1 MKTWVEENLGCG
13 GTIAKNQ
20 EPVPTWRWQT
30 QSDSGNRDQEQT
42 AEQWFWN
49 RWPGNRRRANFG
61 IAWGQRNTRS
71 GMAGLL
77 AWAADVVGGSGAGSD
92 DHTLRMTP
100 QQWQAVSAL
109 DARAA
114 ALQHSLQQI
123 RQRMPPAHIAERLP
137 HLHADSVAAHSA
149 LALEIHAHSATRE
162 QVCKGFFTLEV
173 YKGLLAT
180 VSYYASL
187 FGSCNCGRPFCK
199 QRMQH
204 MLKRWRPDRSIYVRR
219 LRKVVTWKAACRF
232 CCTSSLSLGLCG
244 NTCSID
250 MFLQTPIQ
258 IAWMQDSFFLFA
270 YFIAFEFFLL
280 NDIWH
285 QRDCTPES
293 VPAYL
298 SLFFLKIVLLTITAG
313 DGA

>member
-1 MKTWVEENLGCG
+1 
-13 GTIAKNQ
+13 
-20 EPVPTWRWQT
+20 
-30 QSDSGNRDQEQT
+30 
-42 AEQWFWN
+42 
-49 RWPGNRRRANFG
+49 
-61 IAWGQRNTRS
+61 
-71 GMAGLL
+71 MAGLL

-173 YKGLLAT
+173 YKGLLAA
-180 VSYYASL
+180 VSYYASF
-187 FGSCNCGRPFCK
+187 FGSCNCGRPHCK

-204 MLKRWRPDRSIYVRR
+204 MLKR
-219 LRKVVTWKAACRF
+219 
-232 CCTSSLSLGLCG
+232 
-244 NTCSID
+244 
-250 MFLQTPIQ
+250 
-258 IAWMQDSFFLFA
+258 
-270 YFIAFEFFLL
+270 
-280 NDIWH
+280 
-285 QRDCTPES
+285 
-293 VPAYL
+293 
-298 SLFFLKIVLLTITAG
+298 
-313 DGA
+313 